1 MVNHLIEVDLV
12 QTGSNQSQQETEMNN
27 DYSVSTTK
35 KDQLAYSEEE
45 RISEAYPASKRKKRK
60 LNIIT
65 IAICAL
71 VPIVILI
78 SIPVSCINE
87 TQ

>member
-12 QTGSNQSQQETEMNN
+12 QTGSNQSQQENEMNN

-45 RISEAYPASKRKKRK
+45 RISEAYPSSKRKKKK

-65 IAICAL
+65 IAICAI